1 MFFPFFLT
9 ALSTPNFTRP
19 SHSRHTS
26 GGRHHHHG
34 NSSAQRNLKMQA
46 RDKFRQLAQDR
57 STTDPTKVD
66 KEIIKKVGT
75 KLIVLMDYEA
85 TCDEEL
91 TLEFSESVI
100 ADILT
105 QTGSE
110 RIWVYCPRTD
120 QCGFV
125 PMSMVVPPV
134 V

>member
-1 MFFPFFLT
+1 M
-9 ALSTPNFTRP
+9 
-19 SHSRHTS
+19 
-26 GGRHHHHG
+26 
-34 NSSAQRNLKMQA
+34 KMQA
-46 RDKFRQLAQDR
+46 RDRFRQLAQDR
-57 STTDPTKVD
+57 STNDPMKVD

-85 TCDEEL
+85 TCEDEL

>member
-1 MFFPFFLT
+1 MPFV
-9 ALSTPNFTRP
+9 SSRP
-19 SHSRHTS
+19 THSRHT
-26 GGRHHHHG
+26 RNHHHS
-34 NSSAQRNLKMQA
+34 SSAHRNMKIQA
-46 RDKFRQLAQDR
+46 RDRFRQLALDR
-57 STTDPTKVD
+57 TANNPTKMD
-66 KEIIKKVGT
+66 KDVIKKVGT

-85 TCDEEL
+85 TSDDEL

-105 QTGSE
+105 QTGSD

-120 QCGFV
+120 KCGFV

>member
-1 MFFPFFLT
+1 MKL
-9 ALSTPNFTRP
+9 
-19 SHSRHTS
+19 
-26 GGRHHHHG
+26 
-34 NSSAQRNLKMQA
+34 QA
-46 RDKFRQLAQDR
+46 RDRFRQLAYDR
-57 STTDPTKVD
+57 TINNPTKMD
-66 KEIIKKVGT
+66 KETIQKVGT

-85 TCDEEL
+85 TSNDEL

-110 RIWVYCPRTD
+110 RIWVYCPRTEE
-120 QCGFV
+120 CGFV

>member
-1 MFFPFFLT
+1 MFNFVLSFIII
-9 ALSTPNFTRP
+9 ALSTPVATRP
-19 SHSRHTS
+19 TQSRH
-26 GGRHHHHG
+26 RQHHSNVNAH
-34 NSSAQRNLKMQA
+34 RNMKMQA
-46 RDKFRQLAQDR
+46 RDRFRQLAYDR
-57 STTDPTKVD
+57 TTNNPTKMD
-66 KEIIKKVGT
+66 KETIKRIGT

-85 TCDEEL
+85 TNEDEL

-120 QCGFV
+120 ECGFV

>member
-1 MFFPFFLT
+1 M
-9 ALSTPNFTRP
+9 
-19 SHSRHTS
+19 H
-26 GGRHHHHG
+26 
-34 NSSAQRNLKMQA
+34 RNMRTQA
-46 RDKFRQLAQDR
+46 KDRFRQLAMDR
-57 STTDPTKVD
+57 SKSNPTEMD
-66 KEIIKKVGT
+66 KEDIKRIGT

-85 TCDEEL
+85 TADDEL

-110 RIWVYCPRTD
+110 RIWVYCPRSD